1 MLTIYDPV
9 TLTRIWNFTKIT
21 SSQWTRRFYDVGSFE
36 IHLPPNTENTK
47 YLKQYN
53 IIYEHDNFGI
63 ILYLKQ
69 TMNDIEIRGY
79 DLKGICSM
87 RLVIP
92 PFIYMDAPVEPIYG
106 YDRIKGKAETVM
118 KHYIKTQ
125 LTEPTDLERKINNM
139 RIETDLERGA
149 DMAWQ
154 AKFTPLSAELQKIG
168 IFAQLGYNIILD
180 RVNKR
185 LVFDVTQG
193 KDRTKSQ
200 SVVAPVVFSRRYQNI
215 DDFEYENDSLGSVN
229 TLYVGGN
236 GEEEQQ
242 YITKVY
248 KAEYSGIHRVEG
260 YTGVSSDDVEEVED
274 GGMSYL
280 EENNV
285 KETIEANANQKLK
298 YKEDWFLGDYVSVIA
313 DVLGEKIMLNKQ
325 ITEVQEVYEHGNV
338 KIKPTFGEKKDSVI
352 KRLIRRQ

>member
-1 MLTIYDPV
+1 M
-9 TLTRIWNFTKIT
+9 
-21 SSQWTRRFYDVGSFE
+21 GSE
-36 IHLPPNTENTK
+36 MCIRDR
-47 YLKQYN
+47 QYN

-125 LTEPTDLERKINNM
+125 LTEPADLERKIKNM
-139 RIETDLERGA
+139 IVETDLARGP

-154 AKFTPLSAELQKIG
+154 AKFISLSTELQKIG
-168 IFAQLGYNIILD
+168 TYAQLGYDIKLD
-180 RVNKR
+180 QVNKR
-185 LVFDVTQG
+185 LVFDVVQG
-193 KDRTKSQ
+193 KNRTKSQ
-200 SVVAPVVFSRRYQNI
+200 NVVAPVVFSREYRNI
-215 DDFEYENDSLGSVN
+215 DDFEYENDSIGSVN

-248 KAEYSGIHRVEG
+248 KAEYTGIHRFEG

-280 EENNV
+280 EENIA
-285 KETIEANANQKLK
+285 KETIEADANQKLK
-298 YKEDWFLGDYVSVIA
+298 YNEDWFLGDYVSVIA

-352 KRLIRRQ
+352 KRLIRR

>member
-1 MLTIYDPV
+1 
-9 TLTRIWNFTKIT
+9 
-21 SSQWTRRFYDVGSFE
+21 
-36 IHLPPNTENTK
+36 
-47 YLKQYN
+47 
-53 IIYEHDNFGI
+53 
-63 ILYLKQ
+63 
-69 TMNDIEIRGY
+69 
-79 DLKGICSM
+79 
-87 RLVIP
+87 
-92 PFIYMDAPVEPIYG
+92 MDAPVEPIYG

-125 LTEPTDLERKINNM
+125 LTEPADLERKIKNM
-139 RIETDLERGA
+139 IVETDLARGP

-154 AKFTPLSAELQKIG
+154 AKFISLSTELQKIG
-168 IFAQLGYNIILD
+168 TYAQLGYDIKLD
-180 RVNKR
+180 QVNKR
-185 LVFDVTQG
+185 LVFDVVQG
-193 KDRTKSQ
+193 KNRTKSQ
-200 SVVAPVVFSRRYQNI
+200 NVVAPVVFSREYRNI
-215 DDFEYENDSLGSVN
+215 DDFEYENDSIGSVN

-248 KAEYSGIHRVEG
+248 KAEYTGIHRFEG

-280 EENNV
+280 EENIA
-285 KETIEANANQKLK
+285 KETIEADANQKLK
-298 YKEDWFLGDYVSVIA
+298 YNEDWFLGDYVSVIA

-352 KRLIRRQ
+352 KRLIRR